1 MGKSAVILILVVTLA
16 LAVTVGYGSRPNSDT
31 DSPAGNIDDAAAFK
45 SATLTSAEPMS
56 GDVEK
61 LGADDVPAASE
72 SSAELTSTI
81 RDGLADSVVS
91 AASTEAGWEERAPSA
106 PSATAESSAMRAPT
120 APPPSQGQE
129 FEHQPRDN
137 RDAPL
142 SAPVSV
148 PPPPKK

>member
-16 LAVTVGYGSRPNSDT
+16 LAVAVGYGSRSNSGT
-31 DSPAGNIDDAAAFK
+31 DRPAGNIDDAAAVK

-56 GDVEK
+56 RDVEQ
-61 LGADDVPAASE
+61 LGADDKSAASE
-72 SSAELTSTI
+72 SSAEFTSTT
-81 RDGLADSVVS
+81 RDGLADSVAP
-91 AASTEAGWEERAPSA
+91 AASTEAGWEERVPSA
-106 PSATAESSAMRAPT
+106 PSASAESSAMRAPI
-120 APPPSQGQE
+120 APPPSQGQ
-129 FEHQPRDN
+129 HQPRDN